1 KPLAILSLDL
11 DRFKAVNDTFGH
23 PAGDWLLKCVAK
35 RLQHAVRGSKD
46 VVARFGGDEFAI
58 IQSGIKS
65 AADAEKLAK
74 RIVEIVGKPY
84 RDKGREMHV
93 GVSLGIALH
102 PGDG

>member
-1 KPLAILSLDL
+1 NNSPGIRLSQQTR
-11 DRFKAVNDTFGH
+11 DRVIEAARSLGYSPPVFSALR

-35 RLQHAVRGSKD
+35 RLQHAVRSSKD

-58 IQSGIKS
+58 IQFGIKG

-84 RDKGREMHV
+84 RDKGRE
-93 GVSLGIALH
+93 
-102 PGDG
+102 